1 MITAERQ
8 GDVCE
13 VCLTNRKLKM
23 KESVSLLVA
32 ITTLFMLVGSR
43 SSGLQKLVPEPLIP
57 CNVLGARQIRD
68 VFIPEKECQS
78 FSVRDQNTFPGNTV
92 VLDRNF
98 SFTAKT
104 PAINGTYW
112 FDGKRSAWRTFLNVN
127 YAGDF
132 SPPSLLEVEEKI
144 YYLPAGCVPCPL
156 DNLCVE
162 RVASGLIF
170 KELDSGRIICRLDGE
185 LLRDEMVYPA
195 GFDMV
200 GFMDK
205 ERALKLADLKTGK
218 IALVVADGIHWDI
231 GNGFFVTPR
240 LIFNVKNR
248 SKKDISNLNLE
259 PYTRFSI
266 KKDHIEFFVDRTV
279 GFPVKM
285 LSEPQIVKVGFDG
298 KLTDSIELKLPPI
311 TKIIDLS
318 GKTAILQTGD
328 QYDSDPKRL
337 WAMNVRTGKENW
349 SIDLE
354 PLGSEVLKSW
364 IVVEE
369 SPKLIAQTWTEN
381 LKIDI
386 ETGKIDRIDHC
397 RPMQTSTKVV
407 MAGGSFY
414 YGQVYVYE
422 KNIGKSSLVKTGL
435 DGISE
440 IIGLPFELGE
450 ISLDS
455 DGNEVFIASKDN
467 NSVKTAMVDAISGKT
482 TEGTCIDINENQSV
496 KLEKN
501 ILVVDGKRNLSFVD
515 LQSGKTIE
523 LSTLNN
529 WYSFSVTQSFL
540 YAVCTDIA
548 TSRPILYVLDRQLNL
563 ISRTSLPDKANKII
577 TANDSWA
584 VMNNCVADCNGKVS
598 SFGGSLI
605 KLEGDML
612 YSKIFSPKAG
622 VFKINLSTGEKT
634 LLEGVS
640 VFNLIRVSFDGYNFD
655 GYNAFNS
662 SFTMLQCPF
671 RFTWAE
677 KINGECWAGYEGMNG
692 IACQLRQSPS
702 YSVELSD
709 EGVAKIT
716 NTSTESDLTGFAL
729 VGTFEGATVS
739 YTTRLGEQQDFPIL
753 KPGQS
758 FTFKPGT
765 EKNVCL
771 AIVSNGMR
779 ERNVQPSKH
788 IYSGSPISD
797 KEPETLYMT
806 AWTKTDS
813 GFERLELLD
822 FDF

>member
-1 MITAERQ
+1 
-8 GDVCE
+8 
-13 VCLTNRKLKM
+13 M
-23 KESVSLLVA
+23 KKIVSLFIA
-32 ITTLFMLVGSR
+32 IVTLFSLSGSR
-43 SSGLQKLVPEPLIP
+43 SSGVQKLVPEPLIP
-57 CNVLGARQIRD
+57 CNVLGTQQIRD

-92 VLDRNF
+92 ILDRNF

-112 FDGKRSAWRTFLNVN
+112 FDGERSAWRTFINVN

-132 SPPSLLEVEEKI
+132 SPPSLLEVDEKK

-205 ERALKLADLKTGK
+205 ERALKLVDLKTGK

-240 LIFNVKNR
+240 LIFNIKSR
-248 SKKDISNLNLE
+248 SKTDISNLSLE

-279 GFPVKM
+279 GYPVKI
-285 LSEPQIVKVGFDG
+285 LPEPRIVKVCFDG
-298 KLTDSIELKLPPI
+298 KLTDSIKLKLPSI

-318 GKTAILQTGD
+318 GKIVVLQTGD
-328 QYDSDPKRL
+328 QYVSNPKRL
-337 WAMNVRTGKENW
+337 WAMNVGSGKENW

-354 PLGSEVLKSW
+354 SMGSEVLKSW

-369 SPKLIAQTWTEN
+369 SPKLIVQTWTEN

-386 ETGKIDRIDHC
+386 ETGKIDKVDHC

-414 YGQVYVYE
+414 YGQANVYE
-422 KNIGKSSLVKTGL
+422 KNISKSSLVKTGL

-440 IIGLPFELGE
+440 IIGLPFEPGE
-450 ISLDS
+450 IMLDS
-455 DGNEVFIASKDN
+455 DGNKVFVASKDN
-467 NSVKTAMVDAISGKT
+467 NSVKTAMVDAISGKAK
-482 TEGTCIDINENQSV
+482 EGMCIDINENQGV

-523 LSTLNN
+523 LATLNN
-529 WYSFSVTQSFL
+529 WYSTSVTQSFL
-540 YAVCTDIA
+540 YVVCTDVA

-563 ISRTSLPDKANKII
+563 TSRTTLPDKANKIFK
-577 TANDSWA
+577 ANDSWA

-598 SFGGSLI
+598 LFGGNLI

-612 YSKIFSPKAG
+612 YSKCVSPKAG

-634 LLEGVS
+634 LLEGAPI
-640 VFNLIRVSFDGYNFD
+640 FNLVQASFDGYNFD
-655 GYNAFNS
+655 GYNAFDS
-662 SFTMLQCPF
+662 SFRMLQRPF

-677 KINGECWAGYEGMNG
+677 KINGECWAGYEGMNV

-709 EGVAKIT
+709 DGVAKIT
-716 NTSTESDLTGFAL
+716 NTSADFDLTGFAL
-729 VGTFEGATVS
+729 AGTFEGKTVS
-739 YTTRLGEQQDFPIL
+739 GTARLGKQKDFPTL

-758 FTFKPGT
+758 FTFKPNT

-779 ERNVQPSKH
+779 ERNAQPSKH

-797 KEPETLYMT
+797 KEPETVYII

-813 GFERLELLD
+813 SFERLELRD